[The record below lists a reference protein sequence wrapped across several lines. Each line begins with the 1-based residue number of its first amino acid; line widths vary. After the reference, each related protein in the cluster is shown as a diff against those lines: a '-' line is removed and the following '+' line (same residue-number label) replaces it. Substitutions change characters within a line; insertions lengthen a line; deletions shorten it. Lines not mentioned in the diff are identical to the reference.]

1 MRNRAL
7 RIGGAVKTLVLGIG
21 NVLLQDEGLGIHAL
35 AELQR
40 RFTFDE
46 GIELLDGGTAG
57 VELLRHLDGREH
69 VIVIDAIAAGHP
81 PGTVF
86 RVEGEDVPR
95 MFHLRISPHQIG
107 LSDVLA
113 TALITDSLPG
123 EMVLFG
129 MEPETMT
136 MGLALTAT
144 AESSLG
150 KLVDSVADELRRLG
164 HRVEKRPDPAP
175 RQLDW
180 NPHS

>member
-21 NVLLQDEGLGIHAL
+21 NVLLQDEGLGVHAL

-46 GIELLDGGTAG
+46 GVELLDGGTAG
-57 VELLRHLDGREH
+57 VELLRYLDGREH
-69 VIVIDAIAAGHP
+69 VVVIDAIAAGHP

-95 MFHLRISPHQIG
+95 TFHQRISPHQIG

-113 TALITDSLPG
+113 TALITDALPA
-123 EMVLFG
+123 EIVMFG
-129 MEPETMT
+129 VEPHTMKT
-136 MGLALTAT
+136 GLALTPVVEA
-144 AESSLG
+144 SLD
-150 KLVDSVADELRRLG
+150 KLVDTVVGELRRIG
-164 HRVEKRPDPAP
+164 HAVQEREDPAP
-175 RQLDW
+175 RCKEW
-180 NPHS
+180 SPC